1 MRREVLVLVLVVV
14 VAILAGVAT
23 SPFSEKDLPGDSSAG
38 GNNSQAAVEVP
49 FALITNGL
57 QSKVSERVNYLIQ
70 SEAGLQELWKLIEAE
85 GQPPE
90 VDFTQEA
97 VIAVFAGERPTAGH
111 SVAVSKVEDMGD
123 SRVVTISLIQ
133 PAPDCVTAQMV
144 TMPYEIL
151 KLPATPLPL
160 THKDSVA
167 VVNCSE

>member
-1 MRREVLVLVLVVV
+1 MRREVLVLIVVVV
-14 VAILAGVAT
+14 VAILAGVAA
-23 SPFSEKDLPGDSSAG
+23 SPFSGQKFSDSS
-38 GNNSQAAVEVP
+38 SAAVEVP
-49 FALITNGL
+49 FTEITNGL
-57 QSKVSERVNYLIQ
+57 QSKVAKRVNYLIR
-70 SEAGLQELWKLIEAE
+70 SEVGLQELWKLIEAE

-97 VIAVFAGERPTAGH
+97 VIAVFSGERPTAGH
-111 SVAVSKVEDMGD
+111 SVAVSKVEDVGD

-133 PAPDCVTAQMV
+133 PAPDCVTAQVV

-167 VVNCSE
+167 IVNCSE